1 MTSVSGRVTEKTM
14 KSLTG
19 LENPKKTQLIVGRMG
34 ETME

>member
-1 MTSVSGRVTEKTM
+1 MTGVSGRVTEKTM

-19 LENPKKTQLIVGRMG
+19 LGNPKKTQVMEGWMG

>member
-19 LENPKKTQLIVGRMG
+19 LENPKKTQVMVGWMG
-34 ETME
+34 ETKE

>member
-1 MTSVSGRVTEKTM
+1 MTDVSGRVTEKTM

-19 LENPKKTQLIVGRMG
+19 LGNPKKTQGMEGWMG